1 MIESSRT
8 TKETPNIE
16 MAKSLKRA
24 MEEINALKSE
34 NSALKIQNQALL
46 RENEKYKKLYK
57 DNLTELEKYYRKMPS
72 PPKVDNSSRN
82 AFHYETSNITS
93 SSSHDQKYA

>member
-1 MIESSRT
+1 MVESIRMVKDASNSDLV
-8 TKETPNIE
+8 KN
-16 MAKSLKRA
+16 LKRA

-57 DNLTELEKYYRKMPS
+57 DNLTELEKYYRKKPS
-72 PPKVDNSSRN
+72 HSKAENSSRN
-82 AFHYETSNITS
+82 TFQYEESNITS
-93 SSSHDQKYA
+93 SSTHDHK